1 MTNSSPQKQRAVFVG
16 SARAA
21 FLHPSSVAKIM
32 WRAFFFAVGLFTL
45 IVGVQCLLVDS
56 VTWAQG
62 VVEEPAPPPQP
73 QQQSLFGQTPPP
85 AAPVPTGGGVYRPS
99 ESLPWSLMAVGTL
112 VMLYSS
118 AISRNRG

>member
-1 MTNSSPQKQRAVFVG
+1 
-16 SARAA
+16 
-21 FLHPSSVAKIM
+21 M

-62 VVEEPAPPPQP
+62 VVEEPPPPPQP

-85 AAPVPTGGGVYRPS
+85 APPAASGGGVYRPS